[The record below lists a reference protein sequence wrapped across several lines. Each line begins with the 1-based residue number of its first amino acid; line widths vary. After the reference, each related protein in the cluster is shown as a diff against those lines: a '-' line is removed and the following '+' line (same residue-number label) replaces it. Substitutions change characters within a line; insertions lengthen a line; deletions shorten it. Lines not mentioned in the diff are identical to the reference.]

1 MAPLD
6 GVVAAAC
13 AILVQSVCYAD
24 WKVQSHG
31 QRRVARPVPAA
42 YARAFTS
49 RLTRSSCR
57 TWPHLR
63 LRMKVLR

>member
-6 GVVAAAC
+6 GVVAVAST
-13 AILVQSVCYAD
+13 LFGQSVCFAD
-24 WKVQSHG
+24 GKAQSHG
-31 QRRVARPVPAA
+31 QWPVARPAPAA
-42 YARAFTS
+42 YVLACTS

-57 TWPHLR
+57 TWPHGS

>member
-6 GVVAAAC
+6 GVVAAAST
-13 AILVQSVCYAD
+13 LFGQSVCFAD
-24 WKVQSHG
+24 GKVQICG
-31 QRRVARPVPAA
+31 QRPVAHPAPAA
-42 YARAFTS
+42 YVLACTS